1 MRRIPRTLSA
11 DGAPEGEIERPEVL
25 RRYEVTVE
33 REFVA
38 VRSQTDE
45 EFMAFCP
52 GCGHDVVM
60 ITPERGAN
68 AIGCGVRM
76 VYRWIE
82 EKKVNFVEPGAGKVF
97 VCFESV
103 QRASGFMDGFKEI
116 SSGESK

>member
-11 DGAPEGEIERPEVL
+11 DGVPEREIERPEVL

-38 VRSQTDE
+38 MRGQADE
-45 EFMAFCP
+45 EFVAFCP
-52 GCGHDVVM
+52 GCGHDVAM
-60 ITPERGAN
+60 ITPERAGA
-68 AIGCGVRM
+68 AVGVGVRV

-103 QRASGFMDGFKEI
+103 QRASCFRDGSKEI

>member
-1 MRRIPRTLSA
+1 LIRRTPRTLSA
-11 DGAPEGEIERPEVL
+11 DGTPEGEIERPEVL

-38 VRSQTDE
+38 VRGTAGE
-45 EFMAFCP
+45 GFLAFCA

-60 ITPERGAN
+60 VSPERAGRA
-68 AIGCGVRM
+68 ADVSVRM
-76 VYRWIE
+76 IYRWIE

-103 QRASGFMDGFKEI
+103 QRASSSREI